1 LPGAAPG
8 PYHETMARSARR
20 VLRTST
26 LRIVPLTLL
35 LGCASGADETNPS
48 LSGFSASQGPGSD
61 PSASSTPT
69 STMGSTGVL
78 PTGDGSGSSGRDDT
92 TMRETTTETP
102 DPITSTSADE
112 TAGDV
117 TSTSGVDD
125 TSTSSD
131 DTTGPVILCG
141 NGMIDAFEECDGA
154 ALGDMDCTS
163 FGFTGGS
170 LTCTPQC
177 VYDKAMCTSPS
188 CGDGTVDMGEECDCG
203 QQGAN
208 CTAPQLGNAAC
219 TTLPAPN
226 GGNYS
231 GGALTCNSPQ
241 SCSLNKAA
249 CTFCGDGIKNAAEQ
263 CDAADLGGATCQSQG
278 FVAGNISCT
287 AMCGFNTG
295 GCSNCGN
302 NVVDGGETCDGNN
315 FNGQTCQSIDPS
327 KFAGGTLSCSNCN
340 SISTSG
346 CNSGNCCSTGPAGNC
361 SVPAILNCTCGAD
374 PFCCNNSWDG
384 LCVNQAKA
392 CGAVCP

>member
-1 LPGAAPG
+1 MPGAGPR
-8 PYHETMARSARR
+8 PYHETMACRARS
-20 VLRTST
+20 VLRTS
-26 LRIVPLTLL
+26 IVPFALL
-35 LGCASGADETNPS
+35 LGCATGADDPNPS
-48 LSGFSASQGPGSD
+48 LSSFSASQGPGSD
-61 PSASSTPT
+61 PSTPGTMGTTGMLPT
-69 STMGSTGVL
+69 S
-78 PTGDGSGSSGRDDT
+78 DSSGRDET
-92 TMRETTTETP
+92 STMRETTTETP
-102 DPITSTSADE
+102 DPVTTTEDDTAGMTST
-112 TAGDV
+112 TGP
-117 TSTSGVDD
+117 VDS
-125 TSTSSD
+125 STSSD

-141 NGMIDAFEECDGA
+141 NGTIDAFEECDGA
-154 ALGDMDCTS
+154 ELNAMDCTS

-170 LTCTPQC
+170 LSCTPQC
-177 VYDKAMCTSPS
+177 VYDKSMCTSPS
-188 CGDGTVDMGEECDCG
+188 CGDGNLDMGEECDCG

-219 TTLPAPN
+219 TTLPSPN

-302 NVVDGGETCDGNN
+302 NIVDGGETCDGNN
-315 FNGQTCQSIDPS
+315 FNGQSCQSIDPG
-327 KFAGGTLSCSNCN
+327 KFAGGSLGCSNCN
-340 SISTSG
+340 SISTAG
-346 CNSGNCCSTGPAGNC
+346 CNSGGCCTTGPVGVC
-361 SVPAILNCTCGAD
+361 PVPAIVNCVCAND
-374 PFCCNNSWDG
+374 PFCCNNSWDSA
-384 LCVNQAKA
+384 CVNGAKN